1 MGASIWPPR
10 WRRPGP
16 GGARQRNPPSQA
28 GRRRGGAMS
37 VSIRLRREGYQAL
50 KELCDA
56 TGVKMADAVRLWP
69 RCPKCG
75 SLLAEFGGV
84 ITCVKCK
91 TAYRLQ

>member
-1 MGASIWPPR
+1 
-10 WRRPGP
+10 
-16 GGARQRNPPSQA
+16 
-28 GRRRGGAMS
+28 MS

-56 TGVKMADAVRLWP
+56 TGVKVADAVKLWP
-69 RCPKCG
+69 RCPKCN
-75 SLLAEFGGV
+75 SLLAEVGGV